1 MSDSP
6 RDSDAETFPNLR
18 LVAHPLVQHKLTI
31 LRDKTTPPIAFR
43 QLLRELGLLLG
54 YEITRDLPLERRPI
68 ETPMAQMNAP
78 HLASEITIVSILR
91 AGLGLAEGIRE
102 LMPMAREGHI
112 GVFRDPESKKPQEYY
127 VKLPE
132 APGRALLIDPMLA
145 TGGSAAHAIDVL
157 IARGVPAAEI
167 RFLCLVAAP
176 EGVSRLAEAHPE
188 VTVVAGALDS
198 HLDSHA
204 YIVPGLGD
212 AGDRLFGTL

>member
-1 MSDSP
+1 MKP
-6 RDSDAETFPNLR
+6 THQKFVKRG
-18 LVAHPLVQHKLTI
+18 VANVAALEPADVGRPPGDPAHRHVQ
-31 LRDKTTPPIAFR
+31 P
-43 QLLRELGLLLG
+43 G
-54 YEITRDLPLERRPI
+54 
-68 ETPMAQMNAP
+68 P
-78 HLASEITIVSILR
+78 HLAGEITIVSILR

-112 GVFRDPESKKPQEYY
+112 GVFRDPKSKQPQEYY

-132 APGRALLIDPMLA
+132 EPGRALLIDPMLA

-157 IARGVPAAEI
+157 IARGVPASEI

-188 VTVVAGALDS
+188 VPIVAGALDS